1 MLELLVAD
9 VNRVAA
15 VIQAVLKDGPLITG
29 KWCTDCIKSVWVL
42 STAFLLFIAA
52 SDSRKNG
59 IAAGY

>member
-42 STAFLLFIAA
+42 STAFCFL
-52 SDSRKNG
+52 
-59 IAAGY
+59 

>member
-29 KWCTDCIKSVWVL
+29 TWYTGCIECIGAEYCTYV
-42 STAFLLFIAA
+42 
-52 SDSRKNG
+52 SRE
-59 IAAGY
+59 